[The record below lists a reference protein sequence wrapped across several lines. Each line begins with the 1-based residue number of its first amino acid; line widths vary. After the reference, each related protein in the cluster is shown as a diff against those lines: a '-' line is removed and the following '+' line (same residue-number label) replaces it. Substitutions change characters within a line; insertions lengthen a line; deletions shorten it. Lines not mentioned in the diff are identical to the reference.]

1 MSGTTRRGAR
11 AGAAAIVVAVVIGAG
26 AAATLLGVELSVD
39 DVVGHMVIGFPNSL
53 PPQTPEHRERVGAL
67 TAAAAELD
75 GFEITGAWYAGTGL
89 AAVVPHG
96 RAVAEKLVVKHDDD
110 DAP

>member
-1 MSGTTRRGAR
+1 METRRDDRIAQLLQALKR
-11 AGAAAIVVAVVIGAG
+11 SDKLHLKE
-26 AAATLLGVELSVD
+26 AATLLGVELSVD